1 MPLLPFEY
9 NSFINNPDISALS
22 RILNLIFSFASLET
36 THPFSTN
43 NGPPGFV
50 AIQGCVY
57 HRVRRDHHNSAVR
70 WLLYDGHMQNF
81 DLAPFQDWVHQIPP
95 DWLISMR
102 SALLRLNPFV
112 HSLQILSQLDPITC
126 PNASLTLHDL
136 GSTAEIAAIMSYDN
150 SIQTEV
156 KSHRIVIA
164 KKNGTNQNVSTIS
177 RLWEPLSYPLLFPN
191 GTPGWGVVGSST
203 SYNSLSDEHEPY
215 GIPTQM
221 WHYRARLLRKP
232 RFTIFGRLTNEY
244 LVDMFSRDLET
255 HLHYIRNNQQRIR
268 HEDSELMGLPD
279 VEASDN
285 IYLPASFLGSNRWAQ
300 TQIADSL
307 AIAASEGNPTFFV
320 TMTCNTH
327 WPEIQS
333 MLRPGQDYTD
343 ILMVVVGVFK
353 MKLHLFQAT
362 LKKMFINA
370 GQCVYLIHS
379 TEFQKRSLPHAHMLF
394 KMEHNCVEPS
404 DIDGVVSAE
413 MPENADDTAL
423 VSQYMVHRHP
433 SPQSPP
439 SKYCQTVLPDG
450 SRICH
455 FHYPHALQPRT
466 TVDSEGHVH
475 YRR

>member
-1 MPLLPFEY
+1 MPPLPFKY

-22 RILNLIFSFASLET
+22 HILNLIFSFASLET
-36 THPFSTN
+36 THPFPTN

-50 AIQGCVY
+50 AIQGRVY
-57 HRVRRDHHNSAVR
+57 HRIWPDHHNSAVR

-81 DLAPFQDWVHQIPP
+81 DLAPFQDWVRQIPP

-126 PNASLTLHDL
+126 PNASLTLHDS

-156 KSHRIVIA
+156 KSRRIVIA
-164 KKNGTNQNVSTIS
+164 KKNGTNQNVSTVS

-203 SYNSLSDEHEPY
+203 SYNSSSDECEPY

-221 WHYRARLLRKP
+221 WHYRARLLREP
-232 RFTIFGRLTNEY
+232 QFTIFGWLTNEY

-255 HLHYIRNNQQRIR
+255 RLHYIQNNQQRIR
-268 HEDSELMGLPD
+268 REDSELMGLPD

-307 AIAASEGNPTFFV
+307 AIAASEGNPMFFV
-320 TMTCNTH
+320 TMTCNAH

-333 MLRPGQDYTD
+333 MLQPGQDYTD
-343 ILMVVVGVFK
+343 IPMVVVRVFK

-370 GQCVYLIHS
+370 G
-379 TEFQKRSLPHAHMLF
+379 
-394 KMEHNCVEPS
+394 
-404 DIDGVVSAE
+404 
-413 MPENADDTAL
+413 
-423 VSQYMVHRHP
+423 
-433 SPQSPP
+433 
-439 SKYCQTVLPDG
+439 
-450 SRICH
+450 
-455 FHYPHALQPRT
+455 
-466 TVDSEGHVH
+466 
-475 YRR
+475 